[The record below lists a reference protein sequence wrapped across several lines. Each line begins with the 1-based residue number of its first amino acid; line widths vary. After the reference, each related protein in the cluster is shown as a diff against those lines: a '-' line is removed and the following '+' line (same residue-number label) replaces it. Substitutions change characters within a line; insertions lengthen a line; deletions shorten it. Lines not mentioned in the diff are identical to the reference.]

1 METPRLSQPLVRLF
15 TRYTHGYVR
24 RQFHSMRLLRTHAP
38 VADFAQ
44 LPVVVFLNHASWW
57 DPLICLQL
65 AARFFP
71 MRSSFAPIDAQALQ
85 RYRFLSKLGFF
96 PVEPGSSRGAAVL
109 LRTAANI
116 LDSPER
122 MLWLTPQGR
131 FTDVRTRPVTLQ
143 GGLAHLA
150 ARIGPAVFLPLAIE
164 YTFWEER
171 LPEVLVAFG
180 TPLFTRQFQ
189 NSCGADDWQR
199 AFETTLQDAQDAL
212 AEASIRRAPDEWE
225 VLLRGGAGTT
235 AVYDI
240 WRKTRAGLR
249 GEKFRAEHSAL

>member
-1 METPRLSQPLVRLF
+1 METPRLSPPLVRLF
-15 TRYTHGYVR
+15 SKYTHGYVR
-24 RQFHSMRLLRTHAP
+24 RQFHSVRLLRTHAP
-38 VADFAQ
+38 AADFAS

-71 MRSSFAPIDAQALQ
+71 SRASFAPIDAVALQ

-96 PVEPGSSRGAAVL
+96 AVEQNSSRGAAVF
-109 LRTAANI
+109 LRAAANI
-116 LDSPER
+116 LQSPER
-122 MLWLTPQGR
+122 MLWLTPQGQ
-131 FTDVRTRPVTLQ
+131 FTDARARPVELQ

-150 ARIGPAVFLPLAIE
+150 ARVGPAVFLPVAIE

-189 NSCGADDWQR
+189 NSCGADDWER

-212 AEASIRRAPDEWE
+212 AQASIRRLPDEWE
-225 VLLRGGAGTT
+225 ILLRGAAGTT
-235 AVYDI
+235 AIYDI
-240 WRKTRAGLR
+240 WRRARAGLR
-249 GEKFRAEHSAL
+249 GDKFQSEHSTL

>member
-24 RQFHSMRLLRTHAP
+24 RQFHSVRLLRTHAP
-38 VADFAQ
+38 AADFSQ
-44 LPVVVFLNHASWW
+44 LPAAVFLNHASWW

-71 MRSSFAPIDAQALQ
+71 NRSSFAPIDAQALQ

-96 PVEPGSSRGAAVL
+96 PVEQGTSRGAAVL
-109 LRTAANI
+109 RRTAANI

-150 ARIGPAVFLPLAIE
+150 ARVGPTVFLPLAIE
-164 YTFWEER
+164 YSFWEER

-199 AFETTLQDAQDAL
+199 AFENTLQDAQDAL
-212 AEASIRRAPDEWE
+212 AEASMRRAPDEWE
-225 VLLRGGAGTT
+225 MLLHGAAGTT
-235 AVYDI
+235 AIYDF
-240 WRKTRAGLR
+240 WRKARATLR
-249 GEKFRAEHSAL
+249 GEKFRLEHSPL